1 MNMGQKIMS
10 SKTDFAV
17 QQQTLY
23 YWSVVVIRTLDCKS
37 YTKFELAVSSVEL
50 IRKGTFILRIKR
62 FLKEGKD
69 KLQLCLKKMLE
80 AGNQILSRFRHIS
93 LSPHHLL

>member
-1 MNMGQKIMS
+1 MS

-23 YWSVVVIRTLDCKS
+23 YWSVVLIRTLDYKS
-37 YTKFELAVSSVEL
+37 YTKFELAVSSVEMIL
-50 IRKGTFILRIKR
+50 KGTFILRIKR

-80 AGNQILSRFRHIS
+80 AGNQMLSRFYHIS